1 MDNVTQEQRLEV
13 LNFVYGFSC
22 RDVYEKLIK
31 KEWTVEMFELYC
43 QELYQE
49 GVDDTTGII

>member
-1 MDNVTQEQRLEV
+1 
-13 LNFVYGFSC
+13 VYAFSC

-31 KEWTVEMFELYC
+31 KEQTVEMFELYC

-49 GVDDTTGII
+49 GVDGPTGII